1 LSDGAQEQTA
11 SVPIDLLRD
20 IRELINDLAEDEYC
34 TCADEEGKCTERC
47 LFSKA
52 VRIRTQLEDLR
63 K

>member
-1 LSDGAQEQTA
+1 MAHKKQTA

-34 TCADEEGKCTERC
+34 TCADDEGKCKDRC

-52 VRIRTQLEDLR
+52 VRIRKQLEDLR

>member
-1 LSDGAQEQTA
+1 MAHKKQTA

-20 IRELINDLAEDEYC
+20 IRELMDDLAEYEYC
-34 TCADEEGKCTERC
+34 TCADDKGTCKGRC

-52 VRIRTQLEDLR
+52 SRIQKQLEDLR